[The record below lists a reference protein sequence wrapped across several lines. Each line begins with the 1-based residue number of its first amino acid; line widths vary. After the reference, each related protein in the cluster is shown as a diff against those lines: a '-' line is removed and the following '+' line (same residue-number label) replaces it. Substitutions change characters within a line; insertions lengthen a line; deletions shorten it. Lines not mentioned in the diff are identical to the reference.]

1 MRKNEFINA
10 GEYTIVCSFNRLDP
24 NGSGKNDPNYEQAT
38 VEATLVIKPIQFQIF
53 YEFDE
58 KFKYDKKGLN
68 ARFGEGDEIKVTAY
82 YIDMYGKKIPVKSFT
97 IETMSGSGEDLDFGT
112 PKKDQESGE
121 LIITPGNYQITANL
135 IDTNYAYDE
144 DAAINFLRFNIKN
157 ETKATNTTLYVLL
170 AFVIFMIVCAALIA
184 WYVFRLYNPACQD
197 IDLED
202 EENF

>member
-1 MRKNEFINA
+1 M
-10 GEYTIVCSFNRLDP
+10 
-24 NGSGKNDPNYEQAT
+24 
-38 VEATLVIKPIQFQIF
+38 
-53 YEFDE
+53 
-58 KFKYDKKGLN
+58 
-68 ARFGEGDEIKVTAY
+68 
-82 YIDMYGKKIPVKSFT
+82 
-97 IETMSGSGEDLDFGT
+97 
-112 PKKDQESGE
+112 
-121 LIITPGNYQITANL
+121 IITPGNYQITANL